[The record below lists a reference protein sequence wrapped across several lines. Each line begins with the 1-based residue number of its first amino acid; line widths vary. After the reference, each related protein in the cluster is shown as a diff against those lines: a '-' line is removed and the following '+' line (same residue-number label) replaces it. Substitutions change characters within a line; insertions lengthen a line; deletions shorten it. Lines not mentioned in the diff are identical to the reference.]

1 MSVDFALLLF
11 VLTVAGGLMWAFD
24 AAVLAPKRRAEGR
37 TDMPVVVEYARSL
50 FPVILII
57 FLLRSFVAEPFR
69 IPSSSMEPTL
79 EEGDLILVS
88 KFAYG
93 IRLPVLNRLVVDLGT
108 PERGDVVV
116 FRFPQDPRQDYIK
129 RVVGLPGD
137 EIVYIDKRLYVN
149 GELVQEESLGPALT
163 EEGFEVVEYGEKLG
177 EVEHRIYKMPR
188 RHDPRRFDIVV
199 PEGRYFVMGDNRDN
213 SNDSRG
219 WGFVPDENLVGRAFL
234 IWMNWRVGEWPEWN
248 RIGTVIR

>member
-11 VLTVAGGLMWAFD
+11 VLTVIGGVIWAFD
-24 AAVLAPKRRAEGR
+24 AAVLAPRRRAEGR
-37 TDMPVVVEYARSL
+37 KDMPVAVEYARSL

-93 IRLPVLNRLVVDLGT
+93 LRLPVLNKRVVDLGS

-129 RVVGLPGD
+129 RVIGIPGD
-137 EIVYIDKRLYVN
+137 EIVYLDKRLYVN
-149 GELVQEESLGPALT
+149 GELVQEQSLGPALT
-163 EEGFEVVEYGEKLG
+163 EEGYEAVELAETLG
-177 EVEHRIYKMPR
+177 EVGHRIYKMPR
-188 RHDPRRFDIVV
+188 RIDPRRRNITV
-199 PEGRYFVMGDNRDN
+199 PEGHYFVMGDNRDN
-213 SNDSRG
+213 SNDSRS

-234 IWMNWRVGEWPEWN
+234 IWMNWRIGEWPEWS